1 MILLKKLALTIAPF
15 ILVQSAAVC
24 QQSHLS
30 VSEDFKIAE
39 KDYQG
44 QTVTHS
50 VFHND
55 FFYTATNSGIGANYK
70 WAFTKLY
77 DLKYSVTVAKYDKN
91 MGKVKEYLLE
101 NGQQKYGP
109 LVPQLLLL
117 NNRLALAYFQPD
129 ENKTSFSF
137 FIGLVDEQNLTLSNV
152 QKLCTLQQPNVGVFK
167 LESVVNGNL
176 VSFAFSQDKNK
187 TLIVCVAG
195 AGLLKTYVVDN
206 TLRILKQSDLK
217 TVTTGFKVSSA
228 VLTQDNAE
236 CILMDSEEGIKVITN
251 TPDKHKAET
260 NLIVGGPLKPSNASL
275 MASNDGKSIYIC
287 ATGSDVLGEE
297 KGCNGLLLYNLD
309 CATMHLSKPFIYG
322 FTPEQIQSFCES
334 GAGSKHRKNY
344 SMFNF
349 TPAMTELPNGT
360 LVVLGC
366 PQQVSSS
373 TRTSAPNMDN
383 NTHQTATTTLE
394 VGPVMAFFPDKIGKN
409 LDYAL
414 IPRRLELSSY
424 AQSGSGTIQIVQAP
438 GITHEYS
445 GFVSVVLG
453 DKIMVFYNDDPDNVS
468 RGLDA
473 KVLKADSPKDL
484 ALAEAMFG
492 ADKKLQYRK
501 QIGNDLKGRST
512 YYLGNL
518 APTSSGLIVFPIA
531 KQGVGFNA
539 RKTFYTNWCFLNFN

>member
-1 MILLKKLALTIAPF
+1 MNLLKKFAFTIVAI
-15 ILVQSAAVC
+15 ILVQFVANC

-30 VSEDFKIAE
+30 VSEDFEVSE
-39 KDYQG
+39 KDYKD

-50 VFHND
+50 VYQND

-77 DLKYSVTVAKYDKN
+77 DLKYSVSVAKYDRN
-91 MGKVKEYLLE
+91 MNKVKEFQLE
-101 NGQQKYGP
+101 NGEQKFGP

-117 NNRLALAYFQPD
+117 NNRLALAYFQPE

-137 FIGLVDEQNLTLSNV
+137 FLGLVDEQNLSVSNA
-152 QKLCTLQQPNVGVFK
+152 QKLCTLEQPNVGILK
-167 LESVVNGNL
+167 LESVLNGNL
-176 VSFAFSQDKNK
+176 VSFASSSDKNR

-195 AGLLKTYVVDN
+195 PGLLKTYVVDN
-206 TLRILKQSDLK
+206 TLHILKQSELK
-217 TVTTGFKVSSA
+217 TATTGFKVSSA
-228 VLTQDNAE
+228 LLTQDNAE
-236 CILMDSEEGIKVITN
+236 CILMDSEEGIKLVTN
-251 TPDKHKAET
+251 TPDKHKGET
-260 NLIVGGPLKPSNASL
+260 KLMAGNLLTPSNASL
-275 MASNDGKSIYIC
+275 TASNDGKRIYLG
-287 ATGSDVLGEE
+287 ATGTDVLGEE
-297 KGCNGLLLYNLD
+297 KGCNGLMIYQMD
-309 CATMHLSKPFIYG
+309 CATMHLSKPVSYS
-322 FTPEQIQSFCES
+322 FTPEQIQAFCES

-349 TPAMTELPNGT
+349 TPAITELSNGT

-373 TRTSAPNMDN
+373 TRASAPNMNN
-383 NTHQTATTTLE
+383 NTHLDATTTLE
-394 VGPVMAFFPDKIGKN
+394 VGPVIAFFPDKPGKN
-409 LDYAL
+409 LDYSL

-424 AQSGSGTIQIVQAP
+424 AQSGSGIIQVVQAP
-438 GITHEYS
+438 GITRAYS

-453 DKIMVFYNDDPDNVS
+453 DKIMVLYNDDPANVS
-468 RGLDA
+468 RPLDA

-501 QIGNDLKGRST
+501 QIAEDLKGRST

-518 APTSSGLIVFPIA
+518 APNSQDLIVFPIA
-531 KQGVGFNA
+531 KKGVGFNA
-539 RKTFYTNWCFLNFN
+539 RKTFYTNWCFLNFK